1 MKIVK
6 IKKHD
11 DYVRFSF
18 TIDTENG
25 KGLEFKT
32 QVCGG
37 ITKNRIGGISFMNIE
52 DMDYETEFKVFGE
65 YTDYRK
71 FQEFYKNLYGINK
84 HTELIQ
90 KIEDTCQET
99 ILEKYPKSLKNL
111 SIEDKKEMLIEL
123 IGYDKKLNTW
133 EEKILTSQGKKNHH
147 LTYIKM
153 GEEIKV
159 YFTSS
164 YWVKEIFRTIPG
176 FETLI
181 RTFTFDDRKIQGVEI
196 HDVLNLIENN

>member
-37 ITKNRIGGISFMNIE
+37 ITKNRIGKISFMNIE

-90 KIEDTCQET
+90 KIEDTCQEI
-99 ILEKYPKSLKNL
+99 ILGKYPKSLKNL

-133 EEKILTSQGKKNHH
+133 EEKILTSQDKKNHH

-181 RTFTFDDRKIQGVEI
+181 RTFTFNDRKIQGVEI
-196 HDVLNLIENN
+196 HDVLNLIK

>member
-37 ITKNRIGGISFMNIE
+37 ITKNKIGKISFMNIE

-133 EEKILTSQGKKNHH
+133 EEKILTSQDKKNHH

-196 HDVLNLIENN
+196 QDVLNLIENN